1 MSDWKIVSEGSG
13 SDLLMGALSLGLW
26 GLDGHRDY
34 TVENTETGET
44 RTVNA
49 RDAEE
54 VGRMI
59 SRGQFSD

>member
-1 MSDWKIVSEGSG
+1 MSDWKIVFEGSG
-13 SDLLMGALSLGLW
+13 SELLMGALTFGLST
-26 GLDGHRDY
+26 LDGHRDY

-49 RDAEE
+49 RDPEE

>member
-13 SDLLMGALSLGLW
+13 SDLLMGALTLGMW
-26 GLDGHRDY
+26 GLDGQRDY

-44 RTVNA
+44 RTVRA
-49 RDAEE
+49 QDSEE

-59 SRGQFSD
+59 SRGEFSD